1 MRICKVAAFPHLRAP
16 FMPELDK
23 TYTPADVESR
33 WYQRWLDDKCF
44 EADPARVSE
53 TRPAYSIVIPPPNV
67 TGVLHMGHV
76 LNNTIQDILCRRAR
90 MLGKEVLWLPGTD
103 HAGLATQNVVEK
115 TLKKQGVIKHRDDL
129 GREKLIEKIW
139 EWKGTQGDIIIDQLK
154 KLGSSC
160 DWSRQRFTFDPDY
173 NACVMRVFVDLY
185 KKGLIYRGKR
195 MVNWCPSSLTALSD
209 EEVIMKEQ
217 KGSMYHFRVEVID
230 DDTRPQTA
238 RPRAVDITEQEEQN
252 AHHEHTRTDPHTG
265 CRTFIHGN
273 RFDERAGPYL
283 SAANRRTVGAA
294 AACLAQSQRTGAD
307 APSGESR
314 WEEFRALLATGQF
327 RELNLID
334 LAQLGIRAFGDEPL
348 AAADESLKQLKAGAE
363 AQPFLDHARGVVYK
377 IFASDASGNAGRK
390 VTVSTS
396 PTARPYIEYEDSHP
410 LEALEKLALLHE
422 IGGLPTEILG
432 VTAQGDWVLAQP
444 EATPVTESE
453 IGAARAEAVA
463 LVGGVQVNESGLED
477 IRVVWHRGRA
487 WIISD
492 LHLRNIMRDSEGKAR
507 IMDALIV
514 PVPKSL
520 TARYESV
527 RQAIREAKEKAGIL
541 SSATHAQ
548 EELSLFPSADR
559 KTWLTIATTRPETI
573 PGDTAIAV
581 NPKDE
586 RYAHLI
592 GKHIRRPLPLENQ
605 AAIPIVGDEHVDFAF
620 GTGVL
625 KVTPAHDKAD
635 FEIGQRHK
643 LEIIDVLHPNGL
655 LNELAGKDLAG
666 LDRFEGRKK
675 AVDLLT
681 EMGAMIKAEPHQN
694 NVGYSERADVP
705 IEPRLSEQ
713 WFLKYPSVK
722 ESQAVVASGEM
733 KFHPDRWAK
742 VYDHWMTGLQ
752 DWCISRQV
760 WWGHRIPVWHSMA
773 KDSDE
778 LRAFSEF
785 SNKTG
790 LSKSDSWTE
799 HCLSGVKGEATLV
812 TVYQNNDEGETRI
825 EAVTDSEA
833 EIEKLKSMGFTQDP
847 DVLDT
852 WFSSWLWP
860 FATMGWPEK
869 TSTLKAFYPTTD
881 LVTGPDII
889 FFWVARM
896 IMAGFEWM
904 GELPFKNVYFTGIIR
919 DKQGRKMSKSL
930 GNSPDPLELIASYS
944 ADALRFGIMRSAP
957 LGQDICFDDKNVEL
971 GRNFCT
977 KLWNAARFRQMQ
989 GGEVET
995 EISAAL
1001 LSSDDKWIL
1010 LRLNTAIA
1018 EVSTALEEYRF
1029 SDATATLYRFF
1040 WSEYCDWYIEASK
1053 AVLQGSDDKRKANT
1067 LAVIDF
1073 VLGHTLRLF
1082 HPFMPFITEELW
1094 HGMGF
1099 NTDLPENQGG
1109 KSIMFAPWPKP
1120 LDEDE
1125 LAHFGILPEDEKT
1138 ANDKYEA
1145 VNLGRGLKSTFNI
1158 NKRVR
1163 FVLKPSQE
1171 LPAHEVEVLRIL
1183 LNAEPLDVD
1192 ADFAATK
1199 GTPSAITPLGTI
1211 FLPLDGIIDVE
1222 AERARVGKEL
1232 AKVESELEKVIAKLA
1247 DENFTS
1253 KVPQKVLDE
1262 HQLRKTDWQEK
1273 LAKLREMMAALG

>member
-1 MRICKVAAFPHLRAP
+1 A
-16 FMPELDK
+16 
-23 TYTPADVESR
+23 
-33 WYQRWLDDKCF
+33 
-44 EADPARVSE
+44 
-53 TRPAYSIVIPPPNV
+53 
-67 TGVLHMGHV
+67 
-76 LNNTIQDILCRRAR
+76 
-90 MLGKEVLWLPGTD
+90 
-103 HAGLATQNVVEK
+103 
-115 TLKKQGVIKHRDDL
+115 
-129 GREKLIEKIW
+129 
-139 EWKGTQGDIIIDQLK
+139 
-154 KLGSSC
+154 SC
-160 DWSRQRFTFDPDY
+160 DWSRERFTFDDDY

-209 EEVIMKEQ
+209 EEVVMKAQ
-217 KGSMYHFRVEVID
+217 NAIMYHFKVEV
-230 DDTRPQTA
+230 
-238 RPRAVDITEQEEQN
+238 VEE
-252 AHHEHTRTDPHTG
+252 PG
-265 CRTFIHGN
+265 
-273 RFDERAGPYL
+273 
-283 SAANRRTVGAA
+283 
-294 AACLAQSQRTGAD
+294 
-307 APSGESR
+307 
-314 WEEFRALLATGQF
+314 
-327 RELNLID
+327 
-334 LAQLGIRAFGDEPL
+334 
-348 AAADESLKQLKAGAE
+348 
-363 AQPFLDHARGVVYK
+363 
-377 IFASDASGNAGRK
+377 
-390 VTVSTS
+390 
-396 PTARPYIEYEDSHP
+396 
-410 LEALEKLALLHE
+410 
-422 IGGLPTEILG
+422 
-432 VTAQGDWVLAQP
+432 
-444 EATPVTESE
+444 
-453 IGAARAEAVA
+453 
-463 LVGGVQVNESGLED
+463 
-477 IRVVWHRGRA
+477 
-487 WIISD
+487 
-492 LHLRNIMRDSEGKAR
+492 
-507 IMDALIV
+507 
-514 PVPKSL
+514 
-520 TARYESV
+520 
-527 RQAIREAKEKAGIL
+527 
-541 SSATHAQ
+541 
-548 EELSLFPSADR
+548 
-559 KTWLTIATTRPETI
+559 TWLTIATTRPEVI
-573 PGDTAIAV
+573 PGDQAIAV

-592 GKHIRRPLPLENQ
+592 GKHVRRPLPVEDQ
-605 AAIPIVGDEHVDFAF
+605 ALLPIIADEHVDFTF

-635 FEIGQRHK
+635 FEIAQRHN
-643 LEIIDVLHPNGL
+643 LPAVDVMHPNGV

-666 LDRFEGRKK
+666 MERFAARKR
-675 AVDLLT
+675 AAELL
-681 EMGAMIKAEPHQN
+681 AEIGSLVKEEPYQN
-694 NVGYSERADVP
+694 NLGYSERADVP
-705 IEPRLSEQ
+705 IESRLSEQ

-722 ESQAVVASGEM
+722 ESQAVVANGEM

-760 WWGHRIPVWHSMA
+760 WWGHRIPVWSAIDGKGWTLAEHLPADVATALFQSSASDGTGFVEHS
-773 KDSDE
+773 
-778 LRAFSEF
+778 FSGIEGH
-785 SNKTG
+785 T
-790 LSKSDSWTE
+790 
-799 HCLSGVKGEATLV
+799 TLLKQV
-812 TVYQNNDEGETRI
+812 SRTEGEVIRAATISREEAKAI
-825 EAVTDSEA
+825 EAR
-833 EIEKLKSMGFTQDP
+833 GFTQDP

-1001 LSSDDKWIL
+1001 LSSDDKWLL

-1053 AVLQGSDDKRKANT
+1053 AVLQGSDEKRKANT

-1163 FVLKPSQE
+1163 FVLQPSQE
-1171 LPAHEVEVLRIL
+1171 LPAHEIEVLRIL

-1192 ADFAATK
+1192 AAYVPTK

-1222 AERARVGKEL
+1222 AERVRVGKEL

-1247 DENFTS
+1247 DENFTA